1 MIDGNKLGKKLQQLR
16 IERNLSCRGLAKTL
30 GVGGSTVAKWCKGTR
45 VPSRKNLKKL
55 SRLLNFNPLEYVEQ
69 DFADNRIEEVAFT
82 RKDLNKIVD
91 RFNSFLRLQ
100 DQFQFRSARKNH
112 IDYFNDKI
120 FVGDVYL
127 TRTEYGNYYPVKL
140 SRRSMYKFADLI
152 FTNIPEMKQIADK
165 KIKKEFEEDRKL
177 MNKLH
182 SISFPNKKKN
192 G

>member
-82 RKDLNKIVD
+82 NKDLNKILD

-100 DQFQFRSARKNH
+100 DQFQYRSARKNH
-112 IDYFNDKI
+112 IDYFGDKI
-120 FVGDVYL
+120 FDGDDYL

-140 SRRSMYKFADLI
+140 SRRSMYKFANLI

-182 SISFPNKKKN
+182 SISSPNENKN